1 VPNVDESNV
10 DFLGECMVDI
20 VTTLLG
26 EVGTHEVFQTWHREI
41 VELEIQ
47 ITKLKGKKKH
57 FKNSQGL
64 ENVITMESTNYV

>member
-1 VPNVDESNV
+1 MPNVDESNV
-10 DFLGECMVDI
+10 DFLHECMVDI
-20 VTTLLG
+20 VTSLLG
-26 EVGTHEVFQTWHREI
+26 EVDTHEVFQRWHRKI

-57 FKNSQGL
+57 FENSQGL